1 MNIGNRS
8 ADLKLYGPDKKEI
21 VSKEVVKSGMI
32 NHETSVVGEYYL
44 LVTDSNFN
52 NSPYDLILDIV

>member
-44 LVTDSNFN
+44 LVTDSNFE
-52 NSPYDLILDIV
+52 

>member
-1 MNIGNRS
+1 
-8 ADLKLYGPDKKEI
+8 
-21 VSKEVVKSGMI
+21 MI